1 MNTIAIPSS
10 FKDYY
15 FNRLDAR
22 YVVCG
27 ILAAYNI
34 LGLTVLGFNRSWEQ
48 ILLTVVAGVLLQ
60 VFYDWFFNKK
70 LCFNISAVTTALGMC
85 ILVNYGHSLWYPI
98 VPIFFGISSKYF
110 FTFKGKHTFNPGMMG
125 VTLSLLLASELI
137 SSAPAYQWNG
147 VGAMALFVIMP
158 ALLFFMPKINR
169 TWLVGSFLI
178 VFTLQITLRSI
189 LIRHYLPF
197 NTLFFGTITS
207 PSFFLFTF
215 FMITDPATTPSDKKQ
230 QIIVGVSLA
239 LLDLVYHLFS
249 SYHTF
254 FFAALTLGSF
264 RFIQFHY
271 KAARQDSGFGHYL
284 KSRFWESGYYK
295 KFFTILALGFGG
307 FFSYQVIGRDALFK
321 PDIGF
326 QMELQSADKTHMSFS
341 KGELLDQV
349 DPRVQH
355 MGKWLLAISDGIA
368 VGDFDNDGLVDVF
381 FTNAH
386 KSAADRNALFKNKG
400 DFHFERFASN
410 ELSRFA
416 SDIKKYGVN
425 SNAMF
430 VDYDNDGDLD
440 LFITYAFG
448 SEGTSRLFCNQLQ
461 ETGQVSFIDCTDKNG
476 LNKFTNSA
484 TANWFD
490 FNRDGKLDLIEGNT
504 IATHL
509 PDYKTPTRL
518 NLFDLPKAEF
528 EGDKRMFN
536 FMHESWHRAENGGEN
551 YLFVQKTDGGFEF
564 QDPKKTG
571 MPETKWTMAIGT
583 ADFNQDGWTD
593 LYMAN
598 DFGADDFYYNHGGKY
613 FENFKGHM
621 FGSIGKDTYKG
632 MNATVADFDNNGM
645 MDIQVSNVH
654 HQLQAEGNLLWY
666 FYYDMKDAFHPEIK
680 DQATYAGALNENRFG
695 WGGAAADFNNDGWID
710 LTQANGMVDDAYDK
724 KFEKCPDYWYINEK
738 IARSSPD
745 IHKYINNWGDI
756 RGACIHGNE
765 KNRLYMNRGMK
776 KQPQFIDVAD
786 YIGMTQTGNWRGM
799 AVADFDNDGHVDLI
813 ASSLYRNPLVF
824 RNKPD
829 AVYEKTHHWLGIELE
844 SQDTQ
849 CNRMAVG
856 SKIKVQFADE
866 TGKISEQYF
875 ETTLV
880 NGFSAQHDQR
890 LHIGLGKFSK
900 LANVTINWCG
910 KKSIDYSDLKID
922 RYNKVILKD

>member
-1 MNTIAIPSS
+1 MS
-10 FKDYY
+10 
-15 FNRLDAR
+15 L
-22 YVVCG
+22 
-27 ILAAYNI
+27 ILASD
-34 LGLTVLGFNRSWEQ
+34 F
-48 ILLTVVAGVLLQ
+48 
-60 VFYDWFFNKK
+60 
-70 LCFNISAVTTALGMC
+70 
-85 ILVNYGHSLWYPI
+85 
-98 VPIFFGISSKYF
+98 
-110 FTFKGKHTFNPGMMG
+110 
-125 VTLSLLLASELI
+125 I

-147 VGAMALFVIMP
+147 LGAMTLFVIMP

-215 FMITDPATTPSDKKQ
+215 FMITDPATTPNDKKQ

-239 LLDLVYHLFS
+239 LLDLMFHLFS

-264 RFIQFHY
+264 RFLQFHY
-271 KAARQDSGFGHYL
+271 KAAKQESSFAGYW
-284 KSRFWESGYYK
+284 KSRFWQSGYYK
-295 KFFTILALGFGG
+295 RFFTILALGFGG

-326 QMELQSADKTHMSFS
+326 QMQLQSADKTHMLFN

-355 MGKWLLAISDGIA
+355 MGKWLLAISDGVA
-368 VGDFDNDGLVDVF
+368 VGDFDNDGLIDVF
-381 FTNAH
+381 FTNGH
-386 KSAADRNALFKNKG
+386 KSPGDRNALFKNKG
-400 DFHFERFASN
+400 DFHFERFPSE
-410 ELSRFA
+410 ELTKFA

-440 LFITYAFG
+440 LFVTYAFG

-461 ETGQVSFIDCTDKNG
+461 ETGKASFVDCTDKNG

-490 FNRDGKLDLIEGNT
+490 FNHDGKLDLIEGNT

-509 PDYKTPTRL
+509 PDYKTPTKL
-518 NLFDLPKAEF
+518 NLFDLPKAEY
-528 EGDKRMFN
+528 EGDKRMYN
-536 FMHESWHRAENGGEN
+536 FMHESWHRAENGGVN
-551 YLFVQKTDGGFEF
+551 YLFVQKQNGGFDLL
-564 QDPKKTG
+564 DPKKIG

-598 DFGADDFYYNHGGKY
+598 DFGADDFYYNHEGKY
-613 FENFKGHM
+613 FENYKGQM

-632 MNATVADFDNNGM
+632 MNATIADFDNNGM

-666 FYYDMKDAFHPEIK
+666 FYTDMKDSFHPEIK

-695 WGGAAADFNNDGWID
+695 WGGAAADFNNDGWMD

-738 IARSSPD
+738 IARSSPE

-765 KNRLYMNRGMK
+765 KNRLYMNRGMEK
-776 KQPQFIDVAD
+776 KPQFIDIAE
-786 YIGMTQTGNWRGM
+786 YIGMNQTGNWRGM
-799 AVADFDNDGHVDLI
+799 AVADFDNDGHMDII
-813 ASSLYRNPLVF
+813 ASSLYRSPLVF
-824 RNKPD
+824 RNIPD
-829 AVYEKTHHWLGIELE
+829 AVYEKAHHWVGLELE
-844 SQDTQ
+844 SLNAN
-849 CNRMAVG
+849 CNRMGVG
-856 SKIKVQFADE
+856 SKIKIQSSDA
-866 TGKISEQYF
+866 TGKVFEQFF

-890 LHIGLGKFSK
+890 VHIGLGKNHK
-900 LANVTINWCG
+900 IINVTINWCG
-910 KKSIDYSDLKID
+910 EKSVEYSNLKVD
-922 RYNKVILKD
+922 QYNKIVLKD

>member
-1 MNTIAIPSS
+1 MS
-10 FKDYY
+10 
-15 FNRLDAR
+15 L
-22 YVVCG
+22 
-27 ILAAYNI
+27 ILASD
-34 LGLTVLGFNRSWEQ
+34 F
-48 ILLTVVAGVLLQ
+48 
-60 VFYDWFFNKK
+60 
-70 LCFNISAVTTALGMC
+70 
-85 ILVNYGHSLWYPI
+85 
-98 VPIFFGISSKYF
+98 
-110 FTFKGKHTFNPGMMG
+110 
-125 VTLSLLLASELI
+125 I

-147 VGAMALFVIMP
+147 LGAMALFVIMP

-169 TWLVGSFLI
+169 TWLVGSFLL

-215 FMITDPATTPSDKKQ
+215 FMITDPATTPNDKRQ
-230 QIIVGVSLA
+230 QIIVGCSLA
-239 LLDLVYHLFS
+239 VLDLIFHLFS

-254 FFAALTLGSF
+254 FFAALTLGSL
-264 RFIQFHY
+264 RFLQFHF
-271 KAARQDSGFGHYL
+271 KEARTDTSFSHYL

-295 KFFTILALGFGG
+295 RFLTILGIGFGG
-307 FFSYQVIGRDALFK
+307 FFSYQVIGKDALLK

-326 QMELQSADKTHMSFS
+326 QMQLQGTDKTKMDFK
-341 KGELLDQV
+341 KGELLEVV
-349 DPRVQH
+349 DTRVQH

-368 VGDFDNDGLVDVF
+368 VGDFDNDGLIDVF

-386 KSAADRNALFKNKG
+386 KAASDRNALFKNKG
-400 DFHFERFASN
+400 DFQFERVPAP
-410 ELSRFA
+410 ELSLFA
-416 SDIKKYGVN
+416 SDFKKYGVN

-430 VDYDNDGDLD
+430 IDYDNDGDLD
-440 LFITYAFG
+440 LFVTNAFG
-448 SEGTSRLFCNQLQ
+448 KEGTSRLFCNQL
-461 ETGQVSFIDCTDKNG
+461 EEKGKAEFINCTEKLG

-509 PDYKTPTRL
+509 PDYKTPTKL
-518 NLFDLPKAEF
+518 DLFALPQSEY

-536 FMHESWHRAENGGEN
+536 FMHESWHQAENGGEN
-551 YLFVQKTDGGFEF
+551 YLFVQKPEGGFEF
-564 QDPKKTG
+564 MDPKKIG
-571 MPETKWTMAIGT
+571 IPEKKWTMAIGT

-598 DFGADDFYYNHGGKY
+598 DFGADDFYYNHEGKF
-613 FENFKGHM
+613 FENHKGAM

-645 MDIQVSNVH
+645 MDIQISNVH

-666 FYYDMKDAFHPEIK
+666 FYPNMKETFHPEIK
-680 DQATYAGALNENRFG
+680 DQATFAGALNENRFG
-695 WGGAAADFNNDGWID
+695 WGAAAADFNNDGWID

-738 IARSSPD
+738 IARSSPE

-765 KNRLYMNRGMK
+765 KNRLYMNRGMEK
-776 KQPQFIDVAD
+776 KPQFIDVAEF
-786 YIGMTQTGNWRGM
+786 IGMNQTGNWRGM
-799 AVADFDNDGHVDLI
+799 AAADFDNDGHIDLI
-813 ASSLYRNPLVF
+813 ATSLYRNPLVLK
-824 RNKPD
+824 NVPD
-829 AVYEKTHHWLGIELE
+829 AAYNKTHHWIGLSLE
-844 SQDTQ
+844 SLSPS
-849 CNRMAVG
+849 CNRMGVG
-856 SKIKVQFADE
+856 SKIEVHSTGAD
-866 TGKISEQYF
+866 GKTLKQYF

-890 LHIGLGKFSK
+890 VHIGLGKNDQLIS
-900 LANVTINWCG
+900 VSVNWCSR
-910 KKSIDYSDLKID
+910 KKVEYSDLKID
-922 RYNKVILKD
+922 QYNKIILKE

>member
-1 MNTIAIPSS
+1 MNTIAIPAS

-22 YVVCG
+22 YIVTA
-27 ILAAYNI
+27 ILLAYNI
-34 LGLTVLGFNRSWEQ
+34 IGITVLGFNRSIGQ
-48 ILLTVVAGVLLQ
+48 VSITVIAGVLLHT
-60 VFYDWFFNKK
+60 FYDLIFKKK
-70 LCFNISAVTTALGMC
+70 LDFNISAVTTALGMC
-85 ILVNYGHSLWYPI
+85 ILVNYGHSLLYPL
-98 VPIFFGISSKYF
+98 VPIFLGISSKYF

-125 VTLSLLLASELI
+125 VTMSLILASDFI

-147 VGAMALFVIMP
+147 IGSMALFVIMP

-169 TWLVGSFLI
+169 SWLVGSFLL

-215 FMITDPATTPSDKKQ
+215 FMITDPATTPNDKKQ
-230 QIIVGVSLA
+230 QIIVGSALA
-239 LLDLVYHLFS
+239 ILDLIFHLFS

-264 RFIQFHY
+264 RFLQFHF
-271 KAARQDSGFGHYL
+271 KEARADISFSHYL

-295 KFFTILALGFGG
+295 RFFTILGIGFGG
-307 FFSYQVIGRDALFK
+307 FFSYQVIGKDALFK

-326 QMELQSADKTHMSFS
+326 QMQFQGTDKTQMDFK
-341 KGELLDQV
+341 KGELLEVV

-355 MGKWLLAISDGIA
+355 MGKWLLAISDGVA
-368 VGDFDNDGLVDVF
+368 VGDFDNDGLIDVF

-386 KSAADRNALFKNKG
+386 KSAKDRNALFKNKG
-400 DFHFERFASN
+400 DFHFERVPSP

-416 SDIKKYGVN
+416 SDFKKYGVN

-430 VDYDNDGDLD
+430 VDFDNDGDMD
-440 LFITYAFG
+440 LFITNAFG
-448 SEGTSRLFCNQLQ
+448 NEGTSRLFCNQLA
-461 ETGQVSFIDCTDKNG
+461 ETGKPEFINCTDKLG

-509 PDYKTPTRL
+509 PDYKTPTKL
-518 NLFDLPKAEF
+518 DLFALPQSEY
-528 EGDKRMFN
+528 EGDKRMYN
-536 FMHESWHRAENGGEN
+536 FMHESWHQAENGGEN
-551 YLFVQKTDGGFEF
+551 YLFVQKPGGGFEF
-564 QDPKKTG
+564 MDPKRIG

-598 DFGADDFYYNHGGKY
+598 DFGADDFYYNQGGKT
-613 FENFKGHM
+613 FENHKGTM
-621 FGSIGKDTYKG
+621 FGTIGKDTYKG

-645 MDIQVSNVH
+645 MDIQISNVH

-666 FYYDMKDAFHPEIK
+666 FYPNRKDTFHPEIK
-680 DQATYAGALNENRFG
+680 DQATFAGALNENRFG
-695 WGGAAADFNNDGWID
+695 WGAAAADFNNDGWID

-738 IARSSPD
+738 IARSSPE

-765 KNRLYMNRGMK
+765 KNRLYMNRGMEK
-776 KQPQFIDVAD
+776 KPQFIDVAEFT
-786 YIGMTQTGNWRGM
+786 GMNQTGNWRGM
-799 AVADFDNDGHVDLI
+799 AAADFDNDGHIDLI
-813 ASSLYRNPLVF
+813 ATSLYRNPLVF
-824 RNKPD
+824 KNVPD
-829 AVYEKTHHWLGIELE
+829 AAYNKTHHWLGLSLE
-844 SQDTQ
+844 SLNPS
-849 CNRMAVG
+849 CNRMGIG
-856 SKIKVQFADE
+856 SKIQVHSTGAD
-866 TGKISEQYF
+866 GKDFKQYF

-890 LHIGLGKFSK
+890 VHLGLGKNDK
-900 LANVTINWCG
+900 LISVSVNWCSS
-910 KKSIDYSDLKID
+910 KTVEYSDLKID
-922 RYNKVILKD
+922 QYNKIILKE

>member
-1 MNTIAIPSS
+1 MNTIAIPAS

-22 YVVCG
+22 YVVTA
-27 ILAAYNI
+27 ILLAYNI
-34 LGLTVLGFNRSWEQ
+34 LGITVLGFNRSIGQ
-48 ILLTVVAGVLLQ
+48 VSVTVIAGVLLHT
-60 VFYDWFFNKK
+60 FYDYVFKKK
-70 LCFNISAVTTALGMC
+70 LDFNISAVTTALGMC
-85 ILVNYGHSLWYPI
+85 ILVNYGHSLLYPL

-125 VTLSLLLASELI
+125 VTLSLILASDFI

-147 VGAMALFVIMP
+147 IGAMALFVVMP

-169 TWLVGSFLI
+169 TWLVGSFLL

-215 FMITDPATTPSDKKQ
+215 FMITDPATTPNDKRQ

-264 RFIQFHY
+264 RFLQFHF
-271 KAARQDSGFGHYL
+271 KEARTDVSFSHYF

-295 KFFTILALGFGG
+295 RFFTILALGFGG
-307 FFSYQVIGRDALFK
+307 FFSYQVIGKDALFK

-326 QMELQSADKTHMSFS
+326 HMELQATDKTHMDFK
-341 KGELLDQV
+341 KGELLDVV

-386 KSAADRNALFKNKG
+386 KSAADRNALFKNMG
-400 DFHFERFASN
+400 DFHFERVPSPA
-410 ELSRFA
+410 LSEVA

-440 LFITYAFG
+440 LFITNAFG
-448 SEGTSRLFCNQLQ
+448 SEGTSRLFCNQLE
-461 ETGQVSFIDCTDKNG
+461 ETGKAVFINCTDKLG

-490 FNRDGKLDLIEGNT
+490 MNRDGKLDLIEGNT

-509 PDYKTPTRL
+509 PDYKTPTKL
-518 NLFDLPKAEF
+518 DLFALPKAEY
-528 EGDKRMFN
+528 EGDKRMYN

-551 YLFVQKTDGGFEF
+551 YLFLQKPDGGFEF
-564 QDPKKTG
+564 MDPKKIG
-571 MPETKWTMAIGT
+571 MPETKWTMAIGS
-583 ADFNQDGWTD
+583 ADFNQDGWVD

-598 DFGADDFYYNHGGKY
+598 DFGADDFYYNHEGKF
-613 FENFKGHM
+613 FENHKGAM
-621 FGSIGKDTYKG
+621 FGTIGKDTYKG

-645 MDIQVSNVH
+645 MDIQISNVH

-666 FYYDMKDAFHPEIK
+666 FYYNMKDPFHPEIK

-695 WGGAAADFNNDGWID
+695 WGAAAADFNNDGWVD

-738 IARSSPD
+738 IARSSPE

-765 KNRLYMNRGMK
+765 KNRMYMNRGMEK
-776 KQPQFIDVAD
+776 KPQFIDVAE

-799 AVADFDNDGHVDLI
+799 AAADFDNDGHMDLI

-824 RNKPD
+824 RNVPD
-829 AVYEKTHHWLGIELE
+829 AVYNKTHHWIGLSLE
-844 SQDTQ
+844 SLAPS
-849 CNRMAVG
+849 CNRMAIG
-856 SKIKVQFADE
+856 SKIKVHSTDA
-866 TGKISEQYF
+866 TGKVTEQYF

-880 NGFSAQHDQR
+880 NGFSAQHDPR
-890 LHIGLGKFSK
+890 VHVGLGKNDK
-900 LANVTINWCG
+900 LVSVSINWCSG
-910 KKSIDYSDLKID
+910 KTIEYTDLKID
-922 RYNKVILKD
+922 QYNKVILKD